1 MAKIET
7 PSAEVGVQARR
18 LDAGVMDIDEEHEIG
33 SLSVIGSH
41 LQWALRIVMR
51 HSKGPCQRD

>member
-51 HSKGPCQRD
+51 HSKGPC